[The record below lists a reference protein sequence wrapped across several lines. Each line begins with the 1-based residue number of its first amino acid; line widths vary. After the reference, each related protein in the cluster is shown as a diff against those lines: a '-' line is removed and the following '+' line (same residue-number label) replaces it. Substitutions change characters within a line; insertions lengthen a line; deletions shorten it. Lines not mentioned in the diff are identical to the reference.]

1 MWEVNVGSSPTALT
15 MKKEDLN
22 NIPNYAGIYC
32 IKNTINNKCYIGQSI
47 KLKNRL
53 KDHLRNWMDPVYEH
67 LVIYRAFKKYGI
79 ENFEIS
85 ILKTFRSAL
94 TAETKS
100 NLDYWE
106 KYYIKE
112 YDSYNN
118 GYNSTLGGDTGVLG
132 LKHSEE
138 TKKKISKNSTQLQ
151 DSICEEKAIDS
162 KNWIKVKNVETEEIF
177 IFKSR
182 KEIEKIL
189 KLHEKVIQN
198 CLLKRTILANK
209 KYIMAMYEEDFPVVP
224 KFDSIQFDE
233 FKKEQFRCLED
244 KNLICQYI
252 IENPKCV
259 YGEIK
264 QIYNLSKKTF
274 YNYKKELG
282 LIKDQRCDTIIYKEG
297 FLDFAKNHSKKE
309 IIEHFGIKE
318 KTYYKYCK
326 KYGYKENVT

>member
-118 GYNSTLGGDTGVLG
+118 GYNSPLKEDTEVLD
-132 LKHSEE
+132 LKPSE
-138 TKKKISKNSTQLQ
+138 
-151 DSICEEKAIDS
+151 DS
-162 KNWIKVKNVETEEIF
+162 KNWIKVKDVETEEIF

-244 KNLICQYI
+244 KNLIYKYI

-282 LIKDQRCDTIIYKEG
+282 LIKDQICDTIIYKED